1 MSSDK
6 SIIKDIMYDVKEKT
20 ENTQKHIDKHI
31 NKIRNS
37 IVANASK
44 NNGNVTDPVLL
55 KELQEVTYQNWHN
68 FLGEIPT
75 TPYGEFKAFEVKNLR
90 DTYYVAE
97 GYLEMDREIL
107 NGDPRNTEPSKAHSK
122 VHKYVVKHDND
133 IKPFS
138 IVENTVIEQNDVEV
152 TKRELKFNDHTYKLN
167 PKTDIDD
174 INSIRYQMR
183 DNPEVTHFID
193 KFLIVTPEQKTS
205 YIKYELQQKKRELKI
220 KSKLAVH
227 ESKKFIDETKKTTK
241 EKLSKAQQ
249 ERVKRKQ
256 EEYFTGRQ

>member
-1 MSSDK
+1 MS
-6 SIIKDIMYDVKEKT
+6 IVKDIKKTQEKT
-20 ENTQKHIDKHI
+20 RELT
-31 NKIRNS
+31 NKIRNK
-37 IVANASK
+37 IVANISTK
-44 NNGNVTDPVLL
+44 GTDITDPVLL

-68 FLGEIPT
+68 FFGEIPT

-167 PKTDIDD
+167 PKTDIDN

-193 KFLIVTPEQKTS
+193 KFLIVTPEQKIS
-205 YIKYELQQKKRELKI
+205 YKKYELQQKKREYRTQ
-220 KSKLAVH
+220 SKLAVH
-227 ESKKFIDETKKTTK
+227 KTKQFIEEAKETHIEAHT
-241 EKLSKAQQ
+241 KAQQ
-249 ERVKRKQ
+249 DRARKKQ
-256 EEYFTGRQ
+256 EEYFTGRR

>member
-6 SIIKDIMYDVKEKT
+6 SIIKDIMDDVKEKT
-20 ENTQKHIDKHI
+20 EKTQKHIDKHI

-37 IVANASK
+37 IVAKASK

-55 KELQEVTYQNWHN
+55 KELQEATYGNWKN

-75 TPYGEFKAFEVKNLR
+75 TPYGDFKVVEIKNLR

-97 GYLEMDREIL
+97 GYVEMDRL
-107 NGDPRNTEPSKAHSK
+107 VFNGDPRLTEPSKAHSK
-122 VHKYVVKHDND
+122 IHNYVVKHED
-133 IKPFS
+133 KTKSFS
-138 IVENTVIEQNDVEV
+138 IVENKVTEQNKVEV
-152 TKRELKFNDHTYKLN
+152 NKKELKFGFMTYKLN

-183 DNPEVTHFID
+183 DNPQVSHFMD

-205 YIKYELQQKKRELKI
+205 YIKYELEQKKRELKI

-249 ERVKRKQ
+249 ERVRRKQ